1 MDRKVQRFFTLLL
14 VFFISKLGY
23 SQCPK
28 DVIQIISD
36 TVETNKDV
44 FICKKVKMSPDKF
57 AYYYQIEKN
66 LKAIED
72 SIPSLAKNIEK
83 ERAKSDSVKANLEMT
98 VEISNRQKELLRF
111 SLDDCVETAT
121 ELEIHNLYLQESLEQ
136 EKKKGW
142 IKGGMGVVLG
152 IIIKGL
158 L

>member
-57 AYYYQIEKN
+57 AYYYQLEKN